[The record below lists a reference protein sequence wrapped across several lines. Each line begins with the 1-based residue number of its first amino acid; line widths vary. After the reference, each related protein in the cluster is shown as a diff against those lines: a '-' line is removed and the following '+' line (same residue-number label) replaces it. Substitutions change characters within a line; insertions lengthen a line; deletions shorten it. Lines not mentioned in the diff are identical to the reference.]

1 MSDWK
6 EEILKKWKKKETKK
20 TLIADSIRD
29 RLAKEF
35 KGEVLY
41 QEPMAPYT
49 SIRVGGPAEVLLKP
63 KNLDDIK
70 TALKIALEEEIP
82 YFIFGSGSNTL
93 IKDKGVRGFIICPA
107 EALQRFEVI
116 KQEGEF
122 GDVLTEAGV
131 KISSFVTRCGELGLS
146 GMEALIGIPG
156 SMGGAIAM
164 NAGARGVEIKDIVRE
179 ISVLDNQGE
188 IKTLSREKLEFNY
201 RQLKLPR
208 SHIILSG
215 TFRLKKDDPQAISQ
229 RIAEFKQK
237 RVSTQPL
244 SYPNLGSIFKNPQP
258 AHSGAVMASAGQLIE
273 ETGLKN
279 VRVGGARVSQKHA
292 NFIINEKNATANDVI
307 VLINLIRDKIKE
319 KTGIS
324 LETEIKIIGE
334 DS

>member
-1 MSDWK
+1 MDWK
-6 EEILKKWKKKETKK
+6 EEILKKWKKKEIKK
-20 TLIADSIRD
+20 YFVTDSIRD

-35 KGEVLY
+35 RGEVLY
-41 QEPMAPYT
+41 QENMAPYT
-49 SIRVGGPAEVLLKP
+49 SIRVGGAAEVLLKP
-63 KNLDDIK
+63 KSLEDIK
-70 TALKIALEEEIP
+70 IALKIALEEEIP

-93 IKDKGVRGFIICPA
+93 IKDKGVRGFVICPG
-107 EALQRFEVI
+107 EALQRFEVL
-116 KQEGEF
+116 KQEGES
-122 GDVLTEAGV
+122 GDVLAEAGV

-179 ISVLDNQGE
+179 ICVLDNQGE
-188 IKTLSREKLEFNY
+188 IKTLSREKLEFHY
-201 RQLKLPR
+201 RQLKIPR
-208 SHIILSG
+208 SQVILSG
-215 TFRLKKDDPQAISQ
+215 TFRLKKDDPQVING
-229 RIAEFKQK
+229 RILEFKQK

-258 AHSGAVMASAGQLIE
+258 AHPGAVTATAGQLIE

-279 VRVGGARVSQKHA
+279 VRVGGARVSEKHA
-292 NFIINEKNATANDVI
+292 NFIINERNATANDVI
-307 VLINLIRDKIKE
+307 VLIDLVRDKIKE
-319 KTGIS
+319 RTGIS